1 MIRSTTQQ
9 IVFLG
14 ILTSFVIAT
23 FAGSVNIKIAD
34 LEGVGMKQ
42 EEIAI
47 ASDKLRS
54 SLLEYSRYQIIDE
67 TARQTGTVGSK
78 QYGAVFDDAES
89 APAVN
94 KNQNQFNVI
103 KLSGRISRADNI
115 TMIAIRVVNSSTGE
129 IICAK
134 SKVFELA
141 FKDLISIGVPEF
153 AQELVTEI
161 DSTLKELTYQDEN
174 GVLFISSEPEA
185 GTVHV
190 DGIKTPYTTP
200 ATIKDLPA
208 GSHSVSVNSGNK
220 IGFAQ
225 VKIVPGK
232 LAKTVV
238 QLEHGYGSIMLLSS
252 PAGLNVEIESLGT
265 YVTPFEI
272 DSIAA
277 GVYTLRSI
285 NDGYFSIYDTITVT
299 CNNSTEVNLI
309 TKQLS
314 WLQIDSVTSDTR
326 VKLDN
331 TQLDMAISSLYTV
344 VPGEHIL
351 SIERQGFFSRRFRLK
366 TLPGDTTTHTVR
378 YAPFPAAL
386 NLQSEPRNASVLIN
400 GREAGSTP
408 LVLPSI
414 VPGAYAIQLKHPAFA
429 PIDMNVNLI
438 PGAKMDVTESF
449 RDFSESY
456 NQWKKKQDIV
466 QYFNFAFAGTGQIF
480 LSQRVP
486 DFLLIGAGAISDL
499 FLLGACFR
507 NYYDRQDYHH
517 AVYPDQKEYEKKLV
531 KRDNIKVVTLAISS
545 LSLRAGTFF
554 LTRLKKG
561 Y

>member
-1 MIRSTTQQ
+1 MIRRTIQQ
-9 IVFLG
+9 MAFLG
-14 ILTSFVIAT
+14 IFTTFVTIT
-23 FAGSVNIKIAD
+23 FAGTVNIKIAD
-34 LEGVGMKQ
+34 LDGVGMKP
-42 EEIAI
+42 EEIVI

-54 SLLEYSRYQIIDE
+54 SLLEYSTYQIIDE
-67 TARQTGTVGSK
+67 NTSQADPGAASK
-78 QYGAVFDDAES
+78 QFGAVFEDAE
-89 APAVN
+89 PAHVAD
-94 KNQNQFNVI
+94 KNSNFNFI
-103 KLSGRISRADNI
+103 QLSGRISRADNM
-115 TMIAIRVVNSSTGE
+115 TMIAIRVVNRSTSE

-134 SKVFELA
+134 SKMFELA
-141 FKDLISIGVPEF
+141 FKDLVSLEIPQF
-153 AQELVTEI
+153 AKELVAEI
-161 DSTLKELTYQDEN
+161 DSTLKELTYQDIN

-220 IGFAQ
+220 IGFAK
-225 VKIVPGK
+225 VKIIPGK
-232 LAKTVV
+232 LSKTVV
-238 QLEHGYGSIMLLSS
+238 QLEHGYGSMMLLSS

-265 YVTPFEI
+265 YVTPVEI
-272 DSIAA
+272 DSVVA

-299 CNNSTEVNLI
+299 CNNATEVNLV

-314 WLQIDSVTSDTR
+314 WLQIDSVTRETR

-331 TQLDMAISSLYTV
+331 TLLDMAISSLYTV

-351 SIERQGFFSRRFRLK
+351 SIERPGFFSRMFRLK
-366 TLPGDTTTHTVR
+366 TVPGDTTTHTVR

-386 NLQSEPRNASVLIN
+386 NLQSEPQNASVVIN
-400 GREAGSTP
+400 GREAGPTP

-414 VPGAYAIQLKHPAFA
+414 VPGAYAIQLKHPAYV

-438 PGAKMDVTESF
+438 PGAKMDVTETF
-449 RDFSESY
+449 KDFSESY
-456 NQWKKKQDIV
+456 NQWKKKQAVV
-466 QYFNFAFAGTGQIF
+466 QYFNFAFAGSGQLF
-480 LSQRVP
+480 LSHKP
-486 DFLLIGAGAISDL
+486 GDFALTGVGVISDL
-499 FLLGACFR
+499 FLLGACFQ
-507 NYYDRQDYHH
+507 YLEDRRDYHK
-517 AVYPDQKEYEKKLV
+517 AVFPEQKDYQKKLI
-531 KRDNIKVVTLAISS
+531 KRDYFKVATMTISS

-554 LTRLKKG
+554 ITRLKKG

>member
-1 MIRSTTQQ
+1 MIQQ
-9 IVFLG
+9 VVFSV
-14 ILTSFVIAT
+14 ILVTFVIAT
-23 FAGSVNIKIAD
+23 FAGNVTIRISD
-34 LEGVGMKQ
+34 LEGVGMKR
-42 EEIAI
+42 EEVAI

-54 SLLEYSRYQIIDE
+54 SLLEYSKYQIIDE
-67 TARQTGTVGSK
+67 NTPQAGSGASK
-78 QYGAVFDDAES
+78 QFGAVFDDAES
-89 APAVN
+89 AFSVT
-94 KNQNQFNVI
+94 KDRDQFNSI
-103 KLSGRISRADNI
+103 QLSGRISKSDNI
-115 TMIAIRVVNSSTGE
+115 TMIAIRVVNISTSE

-141 FKDLISIGVPEF
+141 FKDLVAIGIPPF

-190 DGIKTPYTTP
+190 DGVKTPYTTP

-208 GSHSVSVNSGNK
+208 GSHSISVNSGNK
-220 IGFAQ
+220 IGFTQ

-232 LAKTVV
+232 LSKTVV
-238 QLEHGYGSIMLLSS
+238 QLENGYGSMLLLSS
-252 PAGLNVEIESLGT
+252 PAGLNVEIESLGK
-265 YVTPFEI
+265 YVTPIQI
-272 DSIAA
+272 DSVAA
-277 GVYTLRSI
+277 GVYILRSI

-299 CNNSTEVNLI
+299 CNNATEVNLV

-314 WLQIDSVTSDTR
+314 WIQIDSVTSDSR

-331 TQLDMAISSLYTV
+331 TQLDIAITNLYTV

-351 SIERQGFFSRRFRLK
+351 SIERQGFFSRMFRLK
-366 TLPGDTTTHTVR
+366 TVAGDTTTHTVR

-386 NLQSEPRNASVLIN
+386 NLQSEPKASVVIN
-400 GREAGSTP
+400 GREAGTTP

-414 VPGAYAIQLKHPAFA
+414 VPGAYTIQLKHPAYV

-438 PGAKMDVTESF
+438 PGAKMDVSESF
-449 RDFSESY
+449 KDFSESY
-456 NQWKKKQDIV
+456 NQWKKKQAIV

-480 LSQRVP
+480 VSHRVS
-486 DFLLIGAGAISDL
+486 DFALIGAGVISDL
-499 FLLGACFR
+499 FLMGACCQ
-507 NYYDRQDYHH
+507 YYGDRHDYYN
-517 AVYPDQKEYEKKLV
+517 ASTPEMMVYEKRLI
-531 KRDNIKVVTLAISS
+531 KRDYFKVTTMVISS

>member
-1 MIRSTTQQ
+1 MIRGTTRQ
-9 IVFLG
+9 IAFLG
-14 ILTSFVIAT
+14 ILTTFVIAT
-23 FAGSVNIKIAD
+23 FAGTVNIKIAD
-34 LEGVGMKQ
+34 LDGVGMKR

-54 SLLEYSRYQIIDE
+54 SLLEFSKYQIIDE
-67 TARQTGTVGSK
+67 NSAQAGSGASK
-78 QYGAVFDDAES
+78 QFGAVFDDAES
-89 APAVN
+89 APSVN
-94 KNQNQFNVI
+94 KNRDQFNCI
-103 KLSGRISRADNI
+103 QLSGRISKADNI
-115 TMIAIRVVNSSTGE
+115 TMIAIRIVNSSTGE

-134 SKVFELA
+134 SKEFELA
-141 FKDLISIGVPEF
+141 FKDFVSIEIPQF
-153 AQELVTEI
+153 AHELVTEI

-208 GSHSVSVNSGNK
+208 GSHSITVNSGNK
-220 IGFAQ
+220 IGFTQ

-238 QLEHGYGSIMLLSS
+238 QLEHGYGSMLLLSS
-252 PAGLNVEIESLGT
+252 PAGLNVEIESLGK
-265 YVTPFEI
+265 YVTPTQI
-272 DSIAA
+272 DSVAA

-299 CNNSTEVNLI
+299 CNNATEVNLV
-309 TKQLS
+309 TKKLS
-314 WLQIDSVTSDTR
+314 WIQIDSVTNNSR

-331 TQLDMAISSLYTV
+331 TQLDMAISNLYTV

-351 SIERQGFFSRRFRLK
+351 SIERQGFFSRIFRLK
-366 TLPGDTTTHTVR
+366 TLPGDTTIHTVR

-386 NLQSEPRNASVLIN
+386 SLKSEPHNASVVIN
-400 GREAGSTP
+400 GREAGTTP

-414 VPGAYAIQLKHPAFA
+414 VPGAYTIQLKHPCFI

-449 RDFSESY
+449 KDFSESY
-456 NQWKKKQDIV
+456 NQWKKKQAVV
-466 QYFNFAFAGTGQIF
+466 QYFNFAFAGTGQVF
-480 LSQRVP
+480 LSHTVP
-486 DFLLIGAGAISDL
+486 DFALIGAGAISDL
-499 FLLGACFR
+499 FLLAACSQ
-507 NYYDRQDYHH
+507 YYLDNRDYHNM
-517 AVYPDQKEYEKKLV
+517 ASPEDLDNQKRIIN
-531 KRDNIKVVTLAISS
+531 RDYFKVATLAISS
-545 LSLRAGTFF
+545 LSLRVGTFF